1 MGSNAWFS
9 GDKSTLDKCSAVSY
23 HPEMEKAGAQGKVHN
38 ILQRT
43 EETTNYHLGLQEQTS
58 RVDHGLDI

>member
-23 HPEMEKAGAQGKVHN
+23 RPEMEKTSKLVLIHVLIVFGLPSLTLGEISCLRVPCICN
-38 ILQRT
+38 IT
-43 EETTNYHLGLQEQTS
+43 
-58 RVDHGLDI
+58 